1 MSLNNTRL
9 LPLKN
14 KEFKLFLTTRVCL
27 TIALQIQ
34 AVIAGWHI
42 YKLTQDPLSLGLIG
56 LAEAIPAL
64 SIALYAGHVADISSK
79 RKILANSIWVLLF
92 CSMGLTLASSDLFV
106 FGFSESWSV
115 NAMYVFIFLSGFARG
130 FYAPAGFSFI
140 VQLVQKEQLVTA
152 STLNSSAWQMAAIVG
167 PALGGLLYAWMG
179 ITPTFL
185 VVLFFIIMALV
196 AMLNIKPKPISSK
209 MGNESIADRLKVGL
223 KFVFNNKVVLSA
235 ISLDL
240 FAVLF
245 GGAVALLPVFANEI
259 LQVGPQGLGFL
270 RAAPSLGASIT
281 MLWLSMR
288 APIQKPGIV
297 LLICVG
303 AFGFCMIGFAL
314 STSFYLSLLMLFL
327 SGAFDSVSVVIR
339 SNILQLQT
347 PDEMRGRVSAVN
359 TMFIGSSNEIGAFE
373 SGLAA
378 RLLGTVP
385 SVIFGGC
392 MTLLV
397 VGFTSIKAPQLK
409 KFSYPKD

>member
-14 KEFKLFLTTRVCL
+14 KEFKLFLTTRVFL

-92 CSMGLTLASSDLFV
+92 CSMGLTLASSELFV

-115 NAMYVFIFLSGFARG
+115 NAMYLFIFLSGFARG

-167 PALGGLLYAWMG
+167 PAIGGALYAWIG

-185 VVLFFIIMALV
+185 VVLFFIILALV
-196 AMLNIKPKPISSK
+196 AMLNIKPKPIASK

-240 FAVLF
+240 F
-245 GGAVALLPVFANEI
+245 
-259 LQVGPQGLGFL
+259 
-270 RAAPSLGASIT
+270 
-281 MLWLSMR
+281 
-288 APIQKPGIV
+288 
-297 LLICVG
+297 
-303 AFGFCMIGFAL
+303 
-314 STSFYLSLLMLFL
+314 
-327 SGAFDSVSVVIR
+327 
-339 SNILQLQT
+339 
-347 PDEMRGRVSAVN
+347 
-359 TMFIGSSNEIGAFE
+359 
-373 SGLAA
+373 
-378 RLLGTVP
+378 
-385 SVIFGGC
+385 
-392 MTLLV
+392 
-397 VGFTSIKAPQLK
+397 
-409 KFSYPKD
+409 